1 MQGAHGRMQHAH
13 SLELKMESQFAN
25 QFNDSE
31 YQRWLTGI
39 RASRTL
45 GVPLGIASFLDPKEN
60 LQPGREDLSMSSV
73 EIGKE

>member
-1 MQGAHGRMQHAH
+1 MQNAHN
-13 SLELKMESQFAN
+13 LELKMESQFAN

-39 RASRTL
+39 RAAR
-45 GVPLGIASFLDPKEN
+45 PLSVRSGIASFLDPKEN
-60 LQPGREDLSMSSV
+60 LQPGREDLSISSV

>member
-1 MQGAHGRMQHAH
+1 MQNAH

-31 YQRWLTGI
+31 YQRWLTGF
-39 RASRTL
+39 RAARPLS
-45 GVPLGIASFLDPKEN
+45 VPPGIASFLDPKEN